1 MSAEK
6 PNIIELFKTAV
17 MKIEKKDIGP
27 VNEKSH
33 LASFGFDS
41 VTTMEILAEIEDELS
56 IEFPEDELA
65 SLETLGD
72 LAYLTE
78 SLLD

>member
-6 PNIIELFKTAV
+6 PNILELFKAAV
-17 MKIEKKDIGP
+17 LKIEKKDIGP
-27 VNEKSH
+27 VSKESQ

-41 VTTMEILAEIEDELS
+41 VTTMEILAEIEDELA

-72 LAYLTE
+72 LAHLTE
-78 SLLD
+78 NLLD